1 MPQHLDLIF
10 TLTGALAAAV
20 VFGLATQRLR
30 LSPIVG
36 YLIAGIAV
44 GPFTP
49 GFVAHAEIA
58 EQLAEVGV
66 ILLMFGVGLH
76 FRVDELL
83 AVRAIALPG
92 ALLQIGATTAAG
104 ALVARS
110 VRLERSAR
118 GSSSGSP
125 SRSPARSSC
134 CASSADRGALRTRPG
149 HVAVGWLLVED
160 MFTVLVLVV
169 LPVAAGERVR
179 PGGPARPPRL
189 GGRRRPEESSALV
202 GFTLGRRQARH
213 SRRSSRYVAKTR
225 SRELFTLTV
234 LAIALGIAVG
244 SAQLFGASMALGAF
258 LAGLVIG
265 QSEFSSRAATDA
277 LPMRDAFAVL
287 FFVSIGHAPRSLA
300 SHPANAKLI
309 AAALA
314 LILVVKPLTTLA
326 VALLLGSGVETAVTV
341 AVALSQI
348 GEFSFILAGLG
359 RRLGLL
365 PEQATQALVASSI
378 VSITLRP
385 LLFRLVP
392 RAVRRLHRLAGAAA
406 GVHDARNNR
415 RREHQ
420 HDRQQR
426 HDVGNLHVRRREHL
440 RAGEDEDPAQA
451 VAEVLEPRERSASTR

>member
-1 MPQHLDLIF
+1 MPQHPDLIF
-10 TLTGALAAAV
+10 TLTGALTAAV

-58 EQLAEVGV
+58 QQLAEVGV

-76 FRVDELL
+76 FQVEELL

-92 ALLQIGATTAAG
+92 ALLQIAATTAAG
-104 ALVARS
+104 ALVARWFGWS
-110 VRLERSAR
+110 FGAGVVFGLAI
-118 GSSSGSP
+118 
-125 SRSPARSSC
+125 AV
-134 CASSADRGALRTRPG
+134 ASTVVLLRVLTDQDALRTRPG

-160 MFTVLVLVV
+160 IFTVLVLVV
-169 LPVAAGERVR
+169 LPIVAGGAPSRGPTSLRLSAGGSVLKI
-179 PGGPARPPRL
+179 A
-189 GGRRRPEESSALV
+189 ALV
-202 GFTLGRRQARH
+202 GFTWVVGRRVIPAVLA
-213 SRRSSRYVAKTR
+213 YVARTR

-244 SAQLFGASMALGAF
+244 SAELFGASMALGAF

-265 QSEFSSRAATDA
+265 QSQFSSRAATEA

-287 FFVSIGHAPRSLA
+287 FFVSMGMLLDPWRV
-300 SHPANAKLI
+300 PANAKLI

-326 VALLLGSGVETAVTV
+326 VALLLGAGLETAVTV

-348 GEFSFILAGLG
+348 GEFSFILAALG

-365 PEQATQALVASSI
+365 PEEATQALVAASI
-378 VSITLRP
+378 VSITLSP
-385 LLFRLVP
+385 VLFRGVPQAVRQLRRLGGGAGVP
-392 RAVRRLHRLAGAAA
+392 RRS
-406 GVHDARNNR
+406 
-415 RREHQ
+415 
-420 HDRQQR
+420 
-426 HDVGNLHVRRREHL
+426 
-440 RAGEDEDPAQA
+440 
-451 VAEVLEPRERSASTR
+451 ERSTP

>member
-1 MPQHLDLIF
+1 MAQHLELIF
-10 TLTGALAAAV
+10 TLTGGLAAAV

-92 ALLQIGATTAAG
+92 ALLQIAATTAAG
-104 ALVARS
+104 ALVGRWLGWS
-110 VRLERSAR
+110 VAAGLVFGLAV
-118 GSSSGSP
+118 
-125 SRSPARSSC
+125 AV
-134 CASSADRGALRTRPG
+134 ASTVVLLRVLIDHDALQTRPG

-160 MFTVLVLVV
+160 MFTVLVLVL
-169 LPVAAGERVR
+169 LPIAAAGV
-179 PGGPARPPRL
+179 PAGGPAKFL
-189 GGRRRPEESSALV
+189 LSVGASLLKIAALV
-202 GFTLGRRQARH
+202 GFTWFVGKRTVPRVL
-213 SRRSSRYVAKTR
+213 SYVARTG

-234 LAIALGIAVG
+234 LVLALGIAVG

-265 QSEFSSRAATDA
+265 QSEFSSRAADEA

-287 FFVSIGHAPRSLA
+287 FFVSMGMLLDPRQIL
-300 SHPANAKLI
+300 PNAKLI
-309 AAALA
+309 AATAA
-314 LILVVKPLTTLA
+314 LILVVKPLTTLV
-326 VALLLGSGVETAVTV
+326 VALALRSGIETAVTV
-341 AVALSQI
+341 AAALAQI

-359 RRLGLL
+359 RRLGVL
-365 PEQATQALVASSI
+365 PEEATQTLVAASI
-378 VSITLRP
+378 LSITCNP
-385 LLFRLVP
+385 LLFRRVP
-392 RAVRRLHRLAGAAA
+392 AVVRRFRRPGGVVAGAP
-406 GVHDARNNR
+406 
-415 RREHQ
+415 
-420 HDRQQR
+420 
-426 HDVGNLHVRRREHL
+426 L
-440 RAGEDEDPAQA
+440 RSG
-451 VAEVLEPRERSASTR
+451 RSTP

>member
-1 MPQHLDLIF
+1 MAQHLELIF
-10 TLTGALAAAV
+10 TLTGGLAAAV

-92 ALLQIGATTAAG
+92 ALLQIAATTAAG
-104 ALVARS
+104 ALVGRWLGWS
-110 VRLERSAR
+110 VAAGLVFGLAV
-118 GSSSGSP
+118 
-125 SRSPARSSC
+125 AV
-134 CASSADRGALRTRPG
+134 ASTVVLLRVLIDHDALRTRPG

-160 MFTVLVLVV
+160 MFTVLVLVL
-169 LPVAAGERVR
+169 LPITAAGV
-179 PGGPARPPRL
+179 PAGGPAKFFL
-189 GGRRRPEESSALV
+189 SVGGSLLKIAALV
-202 GFTLGRRQARH
+202 GFTWFVGKRTVPRVLA
-213 SRRSSRYVAKTR
+213 YVARTG

-234 LAIALGIAVG
+234 LVLALGIAVG

-265 QSEFSSRAATDA
+265 QSEFSSRAAEEA

-287 FFVSIGHAPRSLA
+287 FFVSMGMLLDPGQILP
-300 SHPANAKLI
+300 NAKLI
-309 AAALA
+309 AATLA
-314 LILVVKPLTTLA
+314 LILVVKPLTTLV
-326 VALLLGSGVETAVTV
+326 VALALRSGIETAVTV
-341 AVALSQI
+341 AVALAQI

-359 RRLGLL
+359 RRLGVL
-365 PEQATQALVASSI
+365 PEQATQTLVAASI
-378 VSITLRP
+378 LSITCNP
-385 LLFRLVP
+385 LLFRQVP
-392 RAVRRLHRLAGAAA
+392 AVVRRLRRPGHAAVAAGAP
-406 GVHDARNNR
+406 
-415 RREHQ
+415 
-420 HDRQQR
+420 
-426 HDVGNLHVRRREHL
+426 L
-440 RAGEDEDPAQA
+440 RSG
-451 VAEVLEPRERSASTR
+451 RSTP